1 MQRLFSMF
9 PFGGPGLA
17 LILLRVSVGACVLL
31 TVFTAPH
38 RGIWILALSI
48 PVSMLLCVGFLTP
61 MAALLTLPI
70 YLVDT
75 PSFRTSLAEVVI
87 AILQAIALS
96 LLGPGSY
103 SVDAHLYGRRVVVIP
118 KKGDQNTS

>member
-9 PFGGPGLA
+9 PSGGPGLA
-17 LILLRVSVGACVLL
+17 LILSRVSVGASVLL

-38 RGIWILALSI
+38 RGIWMPAISI
-48 PVSMLLCVGFLTP
+48 PLSMLLCVGFLTP
-61 MAALLTLPI
+61 MAAILTIPI

-75 PSFRTSLAEVVI
+75 ASFRIAPGAVVI
-87 AILQAIALS
+87 AILQAIALT

-103 SVDAHLYGRRVVVIP
+103 SIDAHLYGRRVVVIP
-118 KKGDQNTS
+118 KMGDRNTS